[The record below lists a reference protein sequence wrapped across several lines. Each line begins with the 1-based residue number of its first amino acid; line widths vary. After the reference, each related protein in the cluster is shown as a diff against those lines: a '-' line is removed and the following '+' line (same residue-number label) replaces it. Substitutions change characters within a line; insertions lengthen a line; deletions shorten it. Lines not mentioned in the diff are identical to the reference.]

1 MSNNFSLLHI
11 EANQCKSVLEQVFEN
26 KPFISSKNK
35 ILCEIVQT
43 VLFGMCD
50 KIKTESLTAT
60 EKISAGI
67 LKVLLSNITSAYE
80 NMFEANEL
88 YIKEYLAGNLYSS
101 YTSASQSC
109 KALLKEVLESLN
121 HVIQFTKES
130 GEADIFW
137 VSEGCP
143 ECGCENTF
151 VWDVKT
157 MGYKVHCP
165 SCGAEMMLCDACAH
179 ADDNLQSDCHKCDWE
194 QGEDGKGTCF
204 RCKEN

>member
-35 ILCEIVQT
+35 ILCDIVQT
-43 VLFGMCD
+43 VLFGMCN
-50 KIKTESLTAT
+50 KIKTESISTNA
-60 EKISAGI
+60 SAGVVKS
-67 LKVLLSNITSAYE
+67 LMNNITSAYE
-80 NMFEANEL
+80 NMFEANEF

-101 YTSASQSC
+101 YTSALQSS
-109 KALLKEVLESLN
+109 KALLKKVLENLN
-121 HVIQFTKES
+121 HVIQITKGS

-137 VSEGCP
+137 VSEVCP
-143 ECGCENTF
+143 ECGYENTF
-151 VWDVKT
+151 VWDVET
-157 MGYKVHCP
+157 QGYKVHC
-165 SCGAEMMLCDACAH
+165 SNCGTDMMLCDACAH